1 MCKIYVFLGGT
12 GSFRYMAPEVMRNE
26 SYNELVDIYS
36 FGIIFW
42 QLLTGIKPYEYLQNK
57 AAFIQL
63 VGQQMER
70 PSLDPLLINMNIPIE
85 IQEILTLSWTDN
97 LTERLTANEILMKL
111 KMIYSRINIFT
122 TTCCSSLIF

>member
-1 MCKIYVFLGGT
+1 
-12 GSFRYMAPEVMRNE
+12 
-26 SYNELVDIYS
+26 
-36 FGIIFW
+36 
-42 QLLTGIKPYEYLQNK
+42 
-57 AAFIQL
+57 
-63 VGQQMER
+63 MER